1 MQAASNK
8 DSALY
13 LVSLGL
19 RVFPCTPDKKPLI
32 ADWEH
37 TAISSP
43 FAVSVK
49 WDATPNALPAI
60 PVGAHGLVVIDLDRK
75 PNGPDG
81 VAAFLA
87 LCSEQRIDL
96 SNAFAV
102 ETPSRGIHL
111 YFRTETPYS
120 NSRGS
125 LPDGVDCRGIGGYCV
140 APGAVLP
147 DGRSYRHVAGSW
159 DAIPALPEALGA
171 LLREKRHPS
180 PAMLPES
187 RLERPVTE
195 RERAFASA
203 ALADEVA
210 KLTAM
215 RQGQGRN
222 RALNEAAFSL
232 ATMDGWIDLND
243 VAFSLLN
250 AAIANGYVAKDG
262 EDAAKRTIESGLLAG
277 QQHPR
282 PLLSSPEHV
291 EAINIRPMIDNAI
304 AAYKTKHSVVST
316 AKRSVSVIQGS
327 NIEAKPIE
335 WLWDGYL
342 PLGKLTLLAGAGGTG
357 KSTIA
362 FNMAGTITT
371 GGNWPDGS
379 RCNVAS
385 NVLIWSSED
394 DPADTIKPRL
404 MAVGANERRY
414 GVIRGVIDEQ
424 GISCPFDAG
433 RDMDALRESVERIGG
448 ISLLVIDP
456 IVSAVSGD
464 LHKANDVRRSLQS
477 IVDFAA
483 EMNCAVLGIT
493 HFAKGTAGKNSA
505 ERVIGS
511 QAFAALA
518 RMVLVAA
525 KEEESNR
532 RVFTRAK
539 SNNSMD
545 TGGFGYSI
553 EALSLDRGIIATRVV
568 WGEALEGS
576 SRSILNAVE
585 NEPTEDVSQL
595 GIAKHFL
602 LKQLS
607 DGAKP
612 SKELMEHAREG
623 YGVSPNTLRRAQKEL
638 SIVATKAAF
647 AGGWMWALPLANL
660 SR

>member
-1 MQAASNK
+1 MQPTTNKEAAVS
-8 DSALY
+8 
-13 LVSLGL
+13 LVSRGL
-19 RVFPCTPDKKPLI
+19 RIFPCTPEKKPLVK
-32 ADWEH
+32 DWEN
-37 TAISSP
+37 AASSSP

-49 WDATPNALPAI
+49 WDESTLPAI
-60 PVGAHGLVVIDLDRK
+60 PVGAHGLVVIDCDRK

-87 LCSEQRIDL
+87 LCAEQGIDL
-96 SNAFAV
+96 SSAFAV
-102 ETPSRGIHL
+102 ETPSGGIHL
-111 YFRTETPYS
+111 YFRTDTPYS
-120 NSRGS
+120 NARGS
-125 LPDGVDCRGIGGYCV
+125 LPDGVDVRGVGGFCI

-147 DGRSYRHVAGSW
+147 DGRSYRQVAGSW

-171 LLREKRHPS
+171 LLREKRHS
-180 PAMLPES
+180 APAVLPES
-187 RLERPVTE
+187 RLERLVTE
-195 RERAFASA
+195 REQAFANA

-210 KLTAM
+210 KLTRM
-215 RQGQGRN
+215 REGQGRN
-222 RALNEAAFSL
+222 RALNAAAFSL
-232 ATMDGWIDLND
+232 ATMEGWFDLND
-243 VAFSLLN
+243 VAYRLLD
-250 AAIANGYVAKDG
+250 AATANGYVSKDG
-262 EDAAKRTIESGLLAG
+262 EDAAKRTIESGLVAG

-291 EAINIRPMIDNAI
+291 EAINIRPMIDNGI
-304 AAYKTKHSVVST
+304 AAYKAKHSTVAS
-316 AKRSVSVIQGS
+316 AKRSVSVIQGAE
-327 NIEAKPIE
+327 IEAKPIE

-362 FNMAGTITT
+362 FNLAGTITT
-371 GGNWPDGS
+371 GGMWPDGS
-379 RCNVAS
+379 RCRVAG
-385 NVLIWSSED
+385 NVLVWSSED
-394 DPADTIKPRL
+394 DASDTIVPRL
-404 MAVGANERRY
+404 MAVGADDKRY
-414 GVIRGVIDEQ
+414 GIINGVIEE
-424 GISCPFDAG
+424 GIRYPFDAG
-433 RDMDALRESVERIGG
+433 RDMDALRESVQQIGG
-448 ISLLVIDP
+448 ISLLIIDP

-464 LHKANDVRRSLQS
+464 MHKANDVRRSLQC

-539 SNNSMD
+539 SNNSVD
-545 TGGFGYSI
+545 TGGFSYSI

-585 NEPTEDVSQL
+585 NESTEDASQL
-595 GIAKHFL
+595 TIAKQFL
-602 LKQLS
+602 IKQLTN
-607 DGAKP
+607 GPAP
-612 SKELMEHAREG
+612 SKELIEHAREG
-623 YGVSPNTLRRAQKEL
+623 QGVSPNTLRKAQKEL
-638 SIVATKAAF
+638 SIVATRVGF
-647 AGGWMWALPLANL
+647 GGSGCWMWSLPLANL